1 MKPEIAEYIAET
13 CTGLRELAEKA
24 GMTLLAHLLRMVI
37 LQAEKQLNADT
48 TLAKRRAK
56 DGKKAEGN

>member
-13 CTGLRELAEKA
+13 CTELRELAEQA

-37 LQAEKQLNADT
+37 LQADKQLNADS
-48 TLAKRRAK
+48 TL
-56 DGKKAEGN
+56 EP